1 MGGRISQ
8 RRTPSARK
16 RKRTKL
22 QGAQAR
28 PTVSRLPGDDLVRL
42 PVTFSDGRPL
52 GLVLVD
58 RQAIR
63 RALHDGFHAVGRSDD
78 EAEVWAS
85 WLLDLMLSGLATHIG
100 HYIEMQ
106 VALDPLVLATARWNS
121 RKRIQFFL
129 SALQGWP
136 PDALAELSTFPS
148 GRTMVR
154 QIRRHGTRNQRT
166 RLKRLLAQRAA
177 GAAGRPRTSMRGGQD
192 AALAAA
198 HAKHTQ
204 HLQAGFDRAQ
214 HLRRT
219 GGYRSDARA
228 ISAALR
234 QLGYDTSEVTAITA
248 SRTVSAA
255 ANRTLA
261 DATRMTHRTVS
272 ARVSRGRQLLADRS
286 ALC

>member
-1 MGGRISQ
+1 MSQ

-16 RKRTKL
+16 RKRTQP

-28 PTVSRLPGDDLVRL
+28 PTVSRLPADDRVQL
-42 PVTFSDGRPL
+42 PVTRFDGH
-52 GLVLVD
+52 LVGIVTLD

-63 RALHDGFHAVGRSDD
+63 NALHDSFHAVGRSDD
-78 EAEVWAS
+78 EARAGAS

-100 HYIEMQ
+100 RYIEMQ
-106 VALDPLVLATARWNS
+106 VALDPLVLATARWNG

-154 QIRRHGTRNQRT
+154 QIQRHGTRNQRT

-177 GAAGRPRTSMRGGQD
+177 GAAGRPRTSLRSRQD
-192 AALAAA
+192 AELAAA
-198 HAKHTQ
+198 HAKHMQ

-214 HLRRT
+214 HLRRG
-219 GGYRSDARA
+219 GGYRSDAHA
-228 ISAALR
+228 IGTVLR
-234 QLGYDTSEVTAITA
+234 QMGYDTSEVTAITA

-261 DATRMTHRTVS
+261 DETRMTHRTVS
-272 ARVSRGRQLLADRS
+272 ARVSRGRHVLADADRS